1 MTPTASLLFL
11 PPKEEE
17 IFPGVLLM
25 VNPSSRFYSPRED
38 GQMQLYLVL
47 RVDES
52 YKTICVLED
61 DQRIEWWRIEPLK
74 QQTLLVAF
82 PEDTEEEW

>member
-1 MTPTASLLFL
+1 
-11 PPKEEE
+11 
-17 IFPGVLLM
+17 M

-47 RVDES
+47 RVNES
-52 YKTICVLED
+52 DKTVCVLED
-61 DQRIEWWRIEPLK
+61 DQRIEWWRIESLK